1 MKLLVVVKND
11 GLNELDVV
19 LLDIAD
25 ERLLDPHK
33 ELIVFERAEYRK
45 MFAVASS

>member
-25 ERLLDPHK
+25 ERLLDPDK